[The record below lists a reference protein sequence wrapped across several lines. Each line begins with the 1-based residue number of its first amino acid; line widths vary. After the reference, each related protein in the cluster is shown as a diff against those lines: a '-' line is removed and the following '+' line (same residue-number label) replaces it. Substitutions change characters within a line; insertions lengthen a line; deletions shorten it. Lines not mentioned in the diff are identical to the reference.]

1 MPDMRNIVGN
11 KADAMR
17 TSSSSHSSEETQH
30 KRDSSEVSVAV
41 KSRVPW
47 ELDDRDLWGLR
58 DRKTSWKW
66 NLYS

>member
-1 MPDMRNIVGN
+1 MRNIVGN

-41 KSRVPW
+41 KSRVSW
-47 ELDDRDLWGLR
+47 ELDNRDLWGLR
-58 DRKTSWKW
+58 DR
-66 NLYS
+66 